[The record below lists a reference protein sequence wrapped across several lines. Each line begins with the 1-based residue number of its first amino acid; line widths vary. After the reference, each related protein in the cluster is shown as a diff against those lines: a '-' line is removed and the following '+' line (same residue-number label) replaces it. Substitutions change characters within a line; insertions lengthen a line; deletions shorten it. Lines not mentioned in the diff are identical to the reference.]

1 MFSLVCNEYV
11 CVLISRNINQEKCS
25 IVFNDLR
32 KLFVMMVFIMVEVLW
47 SRKQR
52 KKMGNIFFGSGQAVL
67 KTTVRGISSRTHHHL
82 NGKEFGN
89 NSTLYY

>member
-1 MFSLVCNEYV
+1 MEQAAEEENVEY
-11 CVLISRNINQEKCS
+11 
-25 IVFNDLR
+25 
-32 KLFVMMVFIMVEVLW
+32 
-47 SRKQR
+47 
-52 KKMGNIFFGSGQAVL
+52 FFGSGQAVL